1 MSFDTLAVTAL
12 RQDLEAAIVGGR
24 VQKARLIGE
33 SSVGLEIYA
42 RGRTCRLHIRASNN
56 ASHALLASKPLRRTT
71 DRETPLL
78 QLLRKY
84 VRGGRVLAVSQP
96 PLERVIVLQISSNPE
111 RAGGSRRVELV
122 AELTGRHSNVVVVDE
137 EGVVM
142 DAMKRVGGSVNR
154 YRSTLPKRLYVPPP
168 PLGKPHPSEVAAGDL
183 GAAAARRADEPAWRV
198 LVSCSAGVSPLA
210 AREALYRSVGKTDLK
225 ASELSDWEGPLRELR
240 EIFSSVESGSARPV
254 VALENGSPIA
264 YAAYELRQ
272 FPGTEIVD
280 SISTAIERFHSD
292 SMDGRGFASPRADQL
307 RVILTKRR
315 DFHLRRLESLRRAL
329 QESEQAAALREKGE
343 LLLAYASGVEDG
355 AGSVSLDGRDI
366 RLDPNLTPFENAQS
380 YFKRY
385 RSAQSAGRKIP
396 GLMRQAELQAE
407 FVGQALVDLE
417 LAESES
423 ELAGLERVF
432 AEAGL
437 LESRKRRPKETA
449 RVRPRSFQV
458 EGWQVLL
465 GRSAAQNEHLTF
477 KIAGPDDI
485 WMHAR
490 GTPGA
495 HVVVRSQGADAPES
509 VIRSAARLAAGFS
522 GARLDASVDVDVA
535 RRKFVRRTRGG
546 QPGQVSYR
554 SEQTYRVRPARD
566 LETD

>member
-1 MSFDTLAVTAL
+1 MSFDTLAVTSL
-12 RQDLEAAIVGGR
+12 TRDLETAIVGGR
-24 VQKARLIGE
+24 VQKVRLIGE

-42 RGRTCRLHIRASNN
+42 RGRTCRLCIRASNKVP
-56 ASHALLASKPLRRTT
+56 HALLSSKPLRRTT

-96 PLERVIVLQISSNPE
+96 PLERIIVLQISSNPE

-122 AELTGRHSNVVVVDE
+122 AELTGRHSNVVLVDE
-137 EGVVM
+137 AGLVM

-154 YRSTLPKRLYVPPP
+154 YRSILPKHPYVPPP
-168 PLGKPHPSEVAAGDL
+168 PLGKPHPSKVAVGDPV
-183 GAAAARRADEPAWRV
+183 AAAARRADEPAWRV
-198 LVSCSAGVSPLA
+198 LVGCSAGVSPLA
-210 AREALYRSVGKTDLK
+210 AREALYRSVGRTDLR
-225 ASELSDWEGPLRELR
+225 ASELSDWERPLRELR
-240 EIFSSVESGSARPV
+240 DIFSSVESGSAHPV
-254 VALENGSPIA
+254 VALENGSPTA
-264 YAAYELRQ
+264 YAAYELHQ
-272 FPGTEIVD
+272 FPDTETVD

-292 SMDGRGFASPRADQL
+292 STDGRSFSSPRADQL

-329 QESEQAAALREKGE
+329 KESERAVALREKGE
-343 LLLAYASGVEDG
+343 LLLAYASGVQDG

-366 RLDPNLTPFENAQS
+366 RLDPNLTPVENAQS

-385 RSAQSAGRKIP
+385 RSAQSAGRKTP

-437 LESRKRRPKETA
+437 LESRKRRPREAA
-449 RVRPRSFQV
+449 RVRPSSFEI

-495 HVVVRSQGADAPES
+495 HVVVRSQGANAPES

-522 GARLDASVDVDVA
+522 GARLDASVDVDIT

-546 QPGQVSYR
+546 QPGQVNYR

-566 LETD
+566 IEAD

>member
-12 RQDLEAAIVGGR
+12 RQDLETAVVGGR
-24 VQKARLIGE
+24 VQKVRLIGE
-33 SSVGLEIYA
+33 LSVGLEIYA
-42 RGRTCRLHIRASNN
+42 RGRTCRLCIRASNN
-56 ASHALLASKPLRRTT
+56 APHALLSSKPLRRTT

-84 VRGGRVLAVSQP
+84 VRGGRVVAVSQP

-111 RAGGSRRVELV
+111 RSGGSRRVELV
-122 AELTGRHSNVVVVDE
+122 AELTGRHSNVVLVDE
-137 EGVVM
+137 AGFVM

-154 YRSTLPKRLYVPPP
+154 YRSTLPKRPYVPPP
-168 PLGKPHPSEVAAGDL
+168 PLGRPHPSEVTAGDL
-183 GAAAARRADEPAWRV
+183 GAAAASRSDEPAWRV
-198 LVSCSAGVSPLA
+198 LVGCSAGVSPLA
-210 AREALYRSVGKTDLK
+210 AREALYRSVGRTDLK
-225 ASELSDWEGPLRELR
+225 ASEVAKWHGPLRELR
-240 EIFSSVESGSARPV
+240 DIFSSVESGRAHPV
-254 VALENGSPIA
+254 VARENGSPTA

-272 FPGTEIVD
+272 FPDTETVD

-292 SMDGRGFASPRADQL
+292 SMEGREFASPRADQL

-343 LLLAYASGVEDG
+343 LLLAYASGVQDG
-355 AGSVSLDGRDI
+355 AGSVSLDGSDI
-366 RLDPNLTPFENAQS
+366 RLDPSLTPVENAQA

-385 RSAQSAGRKIP
+385 RSAQSAERKIP

-437 LESRKRRPKETA
+437 LDSRKQRPRETA

-485 WMHAR
+485 WIHAR

-495 HVVVRSQGADAPES
+495 HVVVRSRGANAPES
-509 VIRSAARLAAGFS
+509 VVRSAARLAAGFS
-522 GARLDASVDVDVA
+522 GARLDTSVDVDVT

-546 QPGQVSYR
+546 QPGQVNYR

-566 LETD
+566 IEAD